1 MTGGRAGMEMPPHG
15 EMERSGPGAHRRRVD
30 AGLHGRMR
38 RGRPAAAR
46 VPLRRWRRK
55 PEVVRREL
63 VICPFLFLPYFQ
75 EAHVAAALITVQ
87 SQFLELP
94 LYANSP
100 QAYYVLKGEA
110 MAGLISPMGAPTNL
124 RRLREG
130 DAFAIPR
137 GWARWIWN
145 NGQQP
150 FQVLSVADTSH
161 AANTSKGAPS
171 AAGRYTAF
179 HLMGAHKENFGSILH
194 GFSHDLMAQA
204 WDVEEGEVQQLLQ
217 AQQES
222 VFVKVT
228 PQLRAELENYGE
240 EDEEENENEKET
252 ENGNENGNEEEEE
265 EAEEAEE
272 NEREEEEAYGGNDQP
287 QFGKGAKPGV
297 SIFAD
302 FSYNLKARQPDI
314 YVKRGGT
321 VTAAN
326 GYKLPAFRK
335 VGFAV
340 ARFSL
345 EGNAMTAPAWLANAA
360 AMVYVTKGKG
370 RVEMVY
376 LDGRQALR
384 HDVKE
389 GDLVVM
395 PAGFPHSALAYGEG
409 LECIAMI
416 PKSRFQQGFLAGTN
430 SVWRTLPASVQRAAF
445 NADEKLLEKLRAT
458 RQSEFGILPPRKSKG
473 EEEGEE
479 IVCAH

>member
-1 MTGGRAGMEMPPHG
+1 MGRLEIVLALLG
-15 EMERSGPGAHRRRVD
+15 SLLATLLVALLVGAFAKEQEQD
-30 AGLHGRMR
+30 
-38 RGRPAAAR
+38 
-46 VPLRRWRRK
+46 
-55 PEVVRREL
+55 
-63 VICPFLFLPYFQ
+63 FLPGQPGERVRGSGGSVEVWNEDFKQLQ

-194 GFSHDLMAQA
+194 GFSHDLLAQA

-228 PQLRAELENYGE
+228 PQLRAELENYGK

-252 ENGNENGNEEEEE
+252 ENGNGNENGNEAEE

-272 NEREEEEAYGGNDQP
+272 NEWEEEEAYGGNDQP
-287 QFGKGAKPGV
+287 HFGKGAKPGV

-340 ARFSL
+340 ACFSL

-360 AMVYVTKGKG
+360 AMVY
-370 RVEMVY
+370 
-376 LDGRQALR
+376 
-384 HDVKE
+384 
-389 GDLVVM
+389 
-395 PAGFPHSALAYGEG
+395 LAYGEG

-445 NADEKLLEKLRAT
+445 NADEKLLEKL
-458 RQSEFGILPPRKSKG
+458 
-473 EEEGEE
+473 
-479 IVCAH
+479 

>member
-1 MTGGRAGMEMPPHG
+1 MQFCFVKHTCDVCLYGGYASALASTYATRRASRTVVFLRLM
-15 EMERSGPGAHRRRVD
+15 ARRLCEH
-30 AGLHGRMR
+30 AT
-38 RGRPAAAR
+38 ACA
-46 VPLRRWRRK
+46 
-55 PEVVRREL
+55 
-63 VICPFLFLPYFQ
+63 Q
-75 EAHVAAALITVQ
+75 EAHVAAALITVE

-145 NGQQP
+145 NGRQP
-150 FQVLSVADTSH
+150 FQVLSVADTSD
-161 AANTSKGAPS
+161 AAADTSKGTPS
-171 AAGRYTAF
+171 AASRYTVF
-179 HLMGAHKENFGSILH
+179 HLMGAQKENFGSILH
-194 GFSHDLMAQA
+194 GFSPDLLAQA

-240 EDEEENENEKET
+240 DEEEENEEEENENENET
-252 ENGNENGNEEEEE
+252 ENENATENEEEEE
-265 EAEEAEE
+265 VEEAEE
-272 NEREEEEAYGGNDQP
+272 NEGGDEEAYGGRGNDQP
-287 QFGKGAKPGV
+287 HFGKGAKPSV

-302 FSYNLKARQPDI
+302 FTYNLKTRQPDI
-314 YVKRGGT
+314 VAKRGGNMT
-321 VTAAN
+321 VAN

-345 EGNAMTAPAWLANAA
+345 EGNAMTAPRWLANAA
-360 AMVYVTKGKG
+360 STLYVTKGKG
-370 RVEMVY
+370 CVEITY
-376 LDGRQALR
+376 PDGRQALR

-389 GDLVVM
+389 GDFVVV
-395 PAGFPHSALAYGEG
+395 PASYPHAALAYGEG

-416 PKSRFQQGFLAGTN
+416 PKSRPQAGFLAGAN
-430 SVWRTLPASVQRAAF
+430 SVFRMLPRIIQRAAF

-458 RQSEFGILPPRKSKG
+458 RQSEYGILRPG
-473 EEEGEE
+473 QGEAEEEIPMLIEQVVGF
-479 IVCAH
+479 

>member
-1 MTGGRAGMEMPPHG
+1 MGRLEIVLALLG
-15 EMERSGPGAHRRRVD
+15 SLLATLLVALLVGAFAKEQEQD
-30 AGLHGRMR
+30 
-38 RGRPAAAR
+38 
-46 VPLRRWRRK
+46 
-55 PEVVRREL
+55 
-63 VICPFLFLPYFQ
+63 FLPGQPGERVRGSGGNVEVWNEDFKQ
-75 EAHVAAALITVQ
+75 LQVSEGTPFRQQQATPLNLPEAHVAAALITVQ

-194 GFSHDLMAQA
+194 GFSHDLLAQA

-252 ENGNENGNEEEEE
+252 ENGNGNENGNEAEE

-272 NEREEEEAYGGNDQP
+272 NEWEEEEAYGGNDQP
-287 QFGKGAKPGV
+287 HFGKGAKPGV

-340 ARFSL
+340 ACFSL

-360 AMVYVTKGKG
+360 AMVYIA
-370 RVEMVY
+370 Y
-376 LDGRQALR
+376 
-384 HDVKE
+384 
-389 GDLVVM
+389 
-395 PAGFPHSALAYGEG
+395 LAYGEG

-445 NADEKLLEKLRAT
+445 NADEKLLEKL
-458 RQSEFGILPPRKSKG
+458 
-473 EEEGEE
+473 
-479 IVCAH
+479 